1 MYGPILRAHVVRV
14 MIALNRLGPSRCLV
28 SFCRDGNWKCV
39 SAFYTIDKKHRLVLS
54 SGDGALTKDDLLGHI
69 ERLSKDPDFNPEFC
83 QVVDFTQITA
93 LEVVPGDV
101 RQLAQRN
108 IFSPRSR
115 RAFVVKDDL
124 QFGLARMFEIHR
136 ELRGETGIRVFRT
149 FDEAMDWILIGNAAS

>member
-1 MYGPILRAHVVRV
+1 
-14 MIALNRLGPSRCLV
+14 MIALNRLGPSRCPA
-28 SFCRDGNWKCV
+28 SFRRDGNGKCV
-39 SAFYTIDKKHRLVLS
+39 SAFYTIDKERRLVLS
-54 SGDGALTKDDLLGHI
+54 SGNGALTKEDLLGQM

-93 LEVVPGDV
+93 VEVEPEDV

-108 IFSPRSR
+108 LFSPRSR

-136 ELRGETGIRVFRT
+136 ELRGETGIRVFRS
-149 FDEAMDWILIGNAAS
+149 FDEAMDWILIGKAAS

>member
-1 MYGPILRAHVVRV
+1 MSGPILQAHGVRV
-14 MIALNRLGPSRCLV
+14 MIALNRLGPSRCLA
-28 SFCRDGNWKCV
+28 SFCRDGNGKCV
-39 SAFYTIDKKHRLVLS
+39 SAFYTIDKKRRLVLS
-54 SGDGALTKDDLLGHI
+54 SGNGALTKEDLLGHM

-93 LEVVPGDV
+93 VEVEPEDV

-136 ELRGETGIRVFRT
+136 ELKGETGIRVFRT
-149 FDEAMDWILIGNAAS
+149 FDEAMDWIMVRDSAS